1 MFGFAD
7 PSLRIKSAAIW
18 QLHISILETQ
28 EKQEN
33 GFFHS
38 YRLPTKRTKTADKW
52 TLLFGRCHFIS
63 LILCQQRQKRRSA
76 FCWKWAGNI
85 QSIKVLNNPALTEG
99 SMSRALVHK
108 CAQTSIDKFYYYVT
122 SNARFYKKRRCYQSV
137 ICKLWSEGAIARE
150 YRQIV
155 DLDSTDTGAYLLKHC
170 LLAECLWGLSHV
182 CSWWKLSKFCKKKKQ
197 LERRG

>member
-1 MFGFAD
+1 MVVFCFDRILRFFLVFGFRNEGKRKWCNTRIDIPGMFGFAD

-38 YRLPTKRTKTADKW
+38 YRLLTKRTQTADKW

-108 CAQTSIDKFYYYVT
+108 CAQTSIDKFY
-122 SNARFYKKRRCYQSV
+122 N
-137 ICKLWSEGAIARE
+137 
-150 YRQIV
+150 
-155 DLDSTDTGAYLLKHC
+155 
-170 LLAECLWGLSHV
+170 
-182 CSWWKLSKFCKKKKQ
+182 
-197 LERRG
+197 